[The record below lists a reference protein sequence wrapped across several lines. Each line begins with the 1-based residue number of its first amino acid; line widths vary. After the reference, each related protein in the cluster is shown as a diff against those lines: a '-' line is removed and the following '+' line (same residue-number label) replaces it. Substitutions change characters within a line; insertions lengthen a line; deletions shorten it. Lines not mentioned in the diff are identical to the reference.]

1 MKIDEK
7 ILNEIARY
15 KSINKYIMEQ
25 DVPPPV
31 EDPALAGGAG
41 APPAP
46 DAAGATPPAAGATPP
61 PAPPAGEPI
70 DLSKDPDVEELLIH
84 KKLWRINKKNI
95 LKTCLIKL
103 KPWKKNWPKW
113 TI

>member
-41 APPAP
+41 APP
-46 DAAGATPPAAGATPP
+46 
-61 PAPPAGEPI
+61 
-70 DLSKDPDVEELLIH
+70 
-84 KKLWRINKKNI
+84 
-95 LKTCLIKL
+95 
-103 KPWKKNWPKW
+103 
-113 TI
+113 